1 MKNAP
6 FELSNWQKVQVSLLY
21 YFASLDYLKGL
32 QQRVRALLAV
42 VDPTLDLA
50 KLEGRDELLTDQRWG
65 TRNTSQNWADN
76 GWAFLADFELS
87 IATDIARRA
96 FESYRMTGTDQCER
110 GMAELSLDWMTPEE
124 QEDFETR
131 FAQISQYAS
140 NIDDIMNQH
149 DEAGRWADFELT
161 LRRQEFPEALAHAPA
176 LRLRP
181 DVTATTGMTPVRTG
195 VYLPVDDPHGT
206 PQFCWTG
213 PPAGKLL
220 ECQTFNHLGLKAL
233 QEVGRADLWVN
244 EDRMHAFVQAH
255 LADPLLTRDAFYA
268 DSVADPDLAAS
279 LVARNAFTSR
289 ACEWIFV
296 EQLHG
301 ELETWDETIARTAP
315 AAGPRL
321 ESGDICKQPGYYFT
335 PAKAGSRRYFDAGAT
350 MPRVDGDFGTTIWQ
364 WDAVQ

>member
-6 FELSNWQKVQVSLLY
+6 FQLSNRQKVQVSLLY

-32 QQRVRALLAV
+32 QQRVRALIAM

-65 TRNTSQNWADN
+65 TRNTSENWANN
-76 GWAFLADFELS
+76 GWAFLADFKLA
-87 IATDIARRA
+87 IATDIAKRA
-96 FESYRMTGTDQCER
+96 FESYRMTGANQCAR
-110 GMAELSLDWMTPEE
+110 GVAELSLDWMTPDE
-124 QEDFETR
+124 QEAFEKR
-131 FAQISQYAS
+131 FDELSFHAK
-140 NIDDIMNQH
+140 NIDDILNQH
-149 DEAGRWADFELT
+149 EPAGRWTDFNLA

-176 LRLRP
+176 LRLRT
-181 DVTATTGMTPVRTG
+181 DVTGTTGMTPVRTG

-220 ECQTFNHLGLKAL
+220 ECKTFNNLGLEAL
-233 QEVGRADLWVN
+233 AEVGRTDLWIN
-244 EDRMHAFVQAH
+244 ENRMYAFVQAH
-255 LADPLLTRDAFYA
+255 LTDPLLTRDAFYT

-301 ELETWDETIARTAP
+301 ELETWDESAP
-315 AAGPRL
+315 PAVSAAGPRL
-321 ESGDICKQPGYYFT
+321 DSGELCKQPGYYFT
-335 PAKAGSRRYFDAGAT
+335 PAHAGSRRYFNAGEK
-350 MPRVDGDFGTTIWQ
+350 MPRMGGDFGTTIWQ
-364 WDAVQ
+364 WDAIQ